1 MYDVVSWRPTTKSHG
16 RSPSLESSSSI
27 HTELGFRPDAQS
39 CRQWR
44 MRARDLKL
52 RTDANRLR
60 PFVADRARTCRRLQ
74 EFARR
79 SGTGVHNRHRPAIGR
94 ESRPRFSGVGCDVR
108 SLPAACHA
116 GARSTA
122 GTRMT
127 PAIEANA
134 RVRREPSL
142 PRRPGRGTARCSVR
156 VVRPPTLERLPFRG
170 WRRRVARLGRRA
182 NEELEC
188 LMDFPQGHALR
199 IGTVRVILVRV
210 HQMFVVVREAA
221 DGENGKLR
229 VSDGLE
235 R

>member
-1 MYDVVSWRPTTKSHG
+1 
-16 RSPSLESSSSI
+16 
-27 HTELGFRPDAQS
+27 
-39 CRQWR
+39 
-44 MRARDLKL
+44 
-52 RTDANRLR
+52 
-60 PFVADRARTCRRLQ
+60 VADRGRPSYRLQ
-74 EFARR
+74 ELARL
-79 SGTGVHNRHRPAIGR
+79 SGTGVRNRHRMAIRR
-94 ESRPRFSGVGCDVR
+94 ESRPRFSEVGCDVR
-108 SLPAACHA
+108 ALPPACHA

-134 RVRREPSL
+134 SVRREPSL

-156 VVRPPTLERLPFRG
+156 VVRPPILEGLPFRG

-188 LMDFPQGHALR
+188 WMDFPQGHALR

-221 DGENGKLR
+221 DGEHGKLR
-229 VSDGLE
+229 LGRPGALTRPAVALALSSRAAEPAGSPQ
-235 R
+235 RQSPSIRRTSSRTAWR